1 MAKFRFSMES
11 ILKIKYSLEEQK
23 KQEFGM
29 AMKKLEAEKI
39 LLNSLN
45 KRREDS
51 VATFKVN
58 VSSAIN
64 PKESA
69 DFSNYIEALKFKIE
83 EQAIKVK
90 RANAEVEKKREEL
103 VEATKEKK
111 KFEKLKENQ
120 HENYIIEEKRSEQRV
135 TDEIVSYKYNS

>member
-1 MAKFRFSMES
+1 M
-11 ILKIKYSLEEQK
+11 
-23 KQEFGM
+23 
-29 AMKKLEAEKI
+29 
-39 LLNSLN
+39 
-45 KRREDS
+45 
-51 VATFKVN
+51 
-58 VSSAIN
+58 
-64 PKESA
+64 
-69 DFSNYIEALKFKIE
+69 KFKIE

>member
-1 MAKFRFSMES
+1 MES

>member
-1 MAKFRFSMES
+1 LAKFRFSMES

>member
-1 MAKFRFSMES
+1 MAKFFFSMES

-29 AMKKLEAEKI
+29 AVKKLELEKAV
-39 LLNSLN
+39 LNTLN

-51 VATFKVN
+51 IAAFKAN
-58 VSSAIN
+58 VSTAIN

-69 DFSNYIEALKFKIE
+69 DFSNYIESLKFKIE
-83 EQAIKVK
+83 TQTIKVK
-90 RANAEVEKKREEL
+90 KANTEVEKKREEL

-111 KFEKLKENQ
+111 KFERLKENR
-120 HENYIIEEKRSEQRV
+120 HEDYIIEEKRSEQRI

>member
-1 MAKFRFSMES
+1 MAKFTFSMES

>member
-1 MAKFRFSMES
+1 MAKFTFSMES

-39 LLNSLN
+39 LLNNLN

-90 RANAEVEKKREEL
+90 KANAEVEKKREEL
-103 VEATKEKK
+103 VEATQEKK

>member
-69 DFSNYIEALKFKIE
+69 EFSNYIEALKFKIE